1 MTEHEI
7 FLTTFLVL
15 QVVVPFGIYKL
26 VSLGRIETKFE
37 FWLACLSLAISST
50 LVNVGVLGLILGGPS
65 ILVSTGLTAML
76 LFKNKSQGG
85 GG

>member
-7 FLTTFLVL
+7 FLTVFVVL

-37 FWLACLSLAISST
+37 FWLACLSITVCST
-50 LVNVGVLGLILGGPS
+50 LINVGVLGLILGGPS
-65 ILVSTGLTAML
+65 VLVSTALTALL
-76 LFKNKSQGG
+76 LFKNKNQSKT
-85 GG
+85 